1 MADGAAKQR
10 GGSASKAGAATK
22 RKTKSNAMPAAEKR
36 KRAAARRKVK
46 AEAARIAAMSPAEL
60 VAEEEAQQA
69 KSGPEQTIERAQT
82 YRAIMRDYA
91 RGLSYPALSAKHN
104 LSARRCQEVVEALRG
119 SELSRLGLDDPLFG
133 VKFAQ
138 DLVVRRAAAISE
150 YTELADGCT
159 TKGLEHI
166 RLGFLKQRDAAV
178 QAFTELVQELG
189 WLPRHLGTLNVQ
201 MDAIQMAEAMLDTM
215 DALGVEEDVQR
226 AIVEAIEL
234 RVVRRS
240 GRLQLAPST
249 VLEGHEVEVHD
260 GGDRDSAAA
269 AA

>member
-1 MADGAAKQR
+1 MADGAKKTPGRAGSKQ
-10 GGSASKAGAATK
+10 GAK
-22 RKTKSNAMPAAEKR
+22 RKPPPKLTAAEKR
-36 KRAAARRKVK
+36 KRAAARRKAA
-46 AEAARIAAMSPAEL
+46 AEAKRIAELSPLEL
-60 VAEEEAQQA
+60 VQEEEATRR

-82 YRAIMRDYA
+82 YKAIMRDYA
-91 RGLSYPALSAKHN
+91 RGLNYAALSAKHG
-104 LSARRCQEVVEALRG
+104 LSESRIGEVVEALRG

-138 DLVVRRAAAISE
+138 DLVQRRAAAISE
-150 YTELADGCT
+150 YTELADNCT
-159 TKGLEHI
+159 TAGQEHI

-178 QAFTELVQELG
+178 QSFTELVQELG

-201 MDAIQMAEAMLDTM
+201 MDAIAMAEAMLDTM

-249 VLEGHEVEVHD
+249 VLEGQDVREVRD
-260 GGDRDSAAA
+260 GDGDKDAAA
-269 AA
+269 AAA